1 VRTSPLRPGR
11 WLFTL
16 VTATALAISA
26 IYEFVEWWAAVLLG
40 QGADAFLG
48 TQGDPWDTQWDMFM
62 AFLGAM
68 LAQALPKPAEADAA
82 LPSARAI
89 LDRHVQAIGGR
100 EAILSHTSSH
110 ATGTLSVPSAGITGT
125 LEVFAAAKPN
135 RMLVKIS
142 LGGVGEVMEG
152 FDGVNAWS
160 MSPMTGAMVLQGKQ
174 LEDKKFDSEFYGEL
188 HEGSRYQSLKTLE
201 KTTFDGRPCYK
212 VSLVRPGGS
221 EDFEFY
227 DVATGLK
234 AGSINTRET
243 QMGSITTTSIEA
255 DYRKFGNVLQATTL
269 RQSAMGNP
277 AVFEPPAQIKALAK

>member
-1 VRTSPLRPGR
+1 MRLNFFRGR
-11 WLFTL
+11 A
-16 VTATALAISA
+16 VSVCAALAALSTLTL
-26 IYEFVEWWAAVLLG
+26 AA
-40 QGADAFLG
+40 QAPAPA
-48 TQGDPWDTQWDMFM
+48 TTAPKPP
-62 AFLGAM
+62 
-68 LAQALPKPAEADAA
+68 QALPKPAEADAA

-135 RMLVKIS
+135 RMLVKIA

-152 FDGVNAWS
+152 YDGVSAWS

-188 HEGSRYQSLKTLE
+188 HEGSRYQSLKTIE
-201 KTTFDGRPCYK
+201 KTTFDGRACYK
-212 VSLVRPGGS
+212 VSLVRPGGT

-269 RQSAMGNP
+269 RQSAMGIQQVFTLSVVEYDKVDP